1 MENAFPSYAFDGH
14 LNDGIIAR
22 FVRLDNPDTYPFDE
36 FHAHQYH
43 EMLVF
48 TKGGGRHNINFQ
60 EYAIEDYSVHL
71 LTAGDVHMVERG
83 LQSEGFALVY
93 NDAFLIKLKELNPH
107 VAYFESLGRSG
118 VLSLSETTEEQAF
131 RMLIPEIIRNKQ
143 DRSYGLNL
151 IAAFL
156 TKLILCFPD
165 RINENT
171 EATSFP
177 LVVQLIGLINQHYTE
192 HLSAADYAEKTG
204 CSLSALEK
212 KVKAAT
218 GKTIAQLQQEKLL
231 NEAKRRLTMSGSA
244 AKETAY
250 HLGFQTESYF
260 NFWFKKLT
268 GQTPGKFHSNMLTGL
283 AFLTGIFQIA
293 AEF

>member
-1 MENAFPSYAFDGH
+1 MENGFPSYSFDGN

-22 FVRLDNPDTYPFDE
+22 FVRLDNPNTYPFDE

-60 EYAIEDYSVHL
+60 EYSIEHYSAHL
-71 LTAGDVHMVERG
+71 LAAGDVHMVERG

-93 NDAFLIKLKELNPH
+93 NDAFLVKLKELNPH
-107 VAYFESLGRSG
+107 VAYFESLGCSG
-118 VLSLSETTEEQAF
+118 VLPLSETAEEEAF
-131 RMLIPEIIRNKQ
+131 RMLIPEIIRNQ
-143 DRSYGLNL
+143 HDRSYCLNL

-156 TKLILCFPD
+156 TKLVLSFPD
-165 RINENT
+165 RPKEN
-171 EATSFP
+171 AVAKRYP
-177 LVVQLIGLINQHYTE
+177 LVVRLIGLINRHFTE
-192 HLSAADYAEKTG
+192 HLSATAYAEKAG
-204 CSLSALEK
+204 CSLSSLEK

-231 NEAKRRLTMSGSA
+231 NEAKRQLIMADSG
-244 AKETAY
+244 AKEAAY

-260 NFWFKKLT
+260 NYWFKKLT
-268 GQTPGKFHSNMLTGL
+268 GQTPGKFRYNVLTGL
-283 AFLTGIFQIA
+283 SFLSCIFQVA